1 MMIFASTASAKEL
14 RTLDFEVV
22 KKEASASATAQ
33 KSAPKNADSASPA
46 PDSASDST
54 PNSKPNSALDSAR
67 ESTANAAPTL
77 LLIGGI
83 QGDEPGG
90 FNATNVFLNH
100 YTIKNGSVWVVPVLN
115 PHSMLKNHRGIYDDM
130 NRKFAALSP
139 NDPEA
144 PIIANI
150 KELIRAKE
158 VSAVLHLHDGSGYY
172 RATYESA
179 LLNPNRWGNCTV
191 IDQTM
196 LEGAEFGALEK
207 HAQNII
213 DHINAHLLKPIHRYH
228 LHNTQTAQKDP
239 EMQKAL
245 TFYAINQGKA
255 AYANEASKE
264 LNVAE
269 RVYYHLLAIES
280 MLSQMGIA
288 FERDF
293 GLTPKGVQ
301 AAIND
306 PKQRFS
312 IEGMPSFP
320 LFGLR
325 ALQASFPLPK
335 GKDYGTIRIESDNKI
350 LGLLPRENLLV
361 LKYGNR
367 VMSKFAP
374 NFIEFG
380 APLAPINARIDGK
393 EARVA
398 MGEVVRVAQRIE
410 LESIA
415 PQTTQNTIEN
425 TIAPNSA
432 PATETITKS
441 VRAKVVGLTKQNPS
455 AISKAALNPNA
466 SIDVGGNLY
475 RVEFYTRTQITQT
488 FPREPLESPKKDG
501 VKDEAESSAESK
513 NVDSGKSLDSKV
525 DSSAESSS
533 DSNGAQTSQTTQNP
547 QTAQTVQNTSSI
559 ANILANNPQAKP
571 ARVIASTAHVR
582 AAPSVDSGIVAKA
595 PLGRELFILG
605 FEDSSMGA
613 WAKIAYDFKGR
624 DIQGY
629 ILARLL
635 KEMSAADSK
644 RFIASALES
653 KNAESSAE
661 SSSTQTTQNPQI
673 AQNTSSIANILA
685 NNPQA
690 KPARV
695 IASTAHVRAAPSVD
709 SGIVAKAPLGRE
721 LFILGFEDS
730 SMGAWAKIA
739 YDFKGRDIQGYILA
753 RLLRLSADS
762 AKASAQS
769 GKTAT
774 KAPLKPI
781 IKTSAKEE
789 FSGMILLDFT
799 PESK

>member
-1 MMIFASTASAKEL
+1 MIFVGTASANASTKEL
-14 RTLDFEVV
+14 RALDFEVV
-22 KKEASASATAQ
+22 KKEAGS
-33 KSAPKNADSASPA
+33 
-46 PDSASDST
+46 
-54 PNSKPNSALDSAR
+54 
-67 ESTANAAPTL
+67 APTL

-100 YTIKNGSVWVVPVLN
+100 YTIKKGSVWVVPVLN

-144 PIIANI
+144 PIIAHI

-207 HAQNII
+207 QAQNIV

-228 LHNTQTAQKDP
+228 LRNTQTAQKDP
-239 EMQKAL
+239 EMRKAL
-245 TFYAINQGKA
+245 TFYAINQGKP

-293 GLTPKGVQ
+293 DLTPKGVQ
-301 AAIND
+301 KAIND

-398 MGEVVRVAQRIE
+398 MGEVVRVAQKIE

-425 TIAPNSA
+425 TIALDSA

-455 AISKAALNPNA
+455 SISKAALNPNA

-475 RVEFYTRTQITQT
+475 RVEFYTRTQTTQT
-488 FPREPLESPKKDG
+488 FPREPIKKD
-501 VKDEAESSAESK
+501 EEESGAESK
-513 NVDSGKSLDSKV
+513 NAESN
-525 DSSAESSS
+525 AESS
-533 DSNGAQTSQTTQNP
+533 GAQTSQT
-547 QTAQTVQNTSSI
+547 AQNTSATTPANSFI
-559 ANILANNPQAKP
+559 ANILANNPQVKP

-582 AAPSVDSGIVAKA
+582 AAPSAESGIIAKA

-613 WAKIAYDFKGR
+613 WAKIAYDFRGR

-635 KEMSAADSK
+635 KEM
-644 RFIASALES
+644 
-653 KNAESSAE
+653 
-661 SSSTQTTQNPQI
+661 
-673 AQNTSSIANILA
+673 
-685 NNPQA
+685 
-690 KPARV
+690 
-695 IASTAHVRAAPSVD
+695 
-709 SGIVAKAPLGRE
+709 
-721 LFILGFEDS
+721 
-730 SMGAWAKIA
+730 
-739 YDFKGRDIQGYILA
+739 
-753 RLLRLSADS
+753 SADS

-781 IKTSAKEE
+781 IKTSTKEE
-789 FSGMILLDFT
+789 FNGMILLDFT